1 MREIRFRAWSG
12 SKKKMVEPLTVINPT
27 NSHAGGDILMQYTG
41 LADKNGKEIY
51 EGDIL
56 NSKEGSPLLVSWN
69 KRFASFC
76 LDKKGWLHSHWFGE
90 STDPE
95 DCEVIGNIYE
105 TPDGCMHPENFRLDN
120 QMPACASCNI
130 NKHGMDIEGFRKQ
143 IQGFMKHL
151 NEINTQ

>member
-1 MREIRFRAWSG
+1 MQTATRMELICQVKEKSG
-12 SKKKMVEPLTVINPT
+12 LGNNM
-27 NSHAGGDILMQYTG
+27 Y
-41 LADKNGKEIY
+41 LAACLLGWLINGKEIY

-105 TPDGCMHPENFRLDN
+105 TPEL
-120 QMPACASCNI
+120 I
-130 NKHGMDIEGFRKQ
+130 NEK
-143 IQGFMKHL
+143 
-151 NEINTQ
+151 